1 MTWGLSIFFYFLN
14 KAGPGSPQILV
25 RSVSTSPLSPVGGGM
40 DGWVQRGSPSTRGRT
55 EAYCCTN
62 D

>member
-25 RSVSTSPLSPVGGGM
+25 RSVSTWDPH
-40 DGWVQRGSPSTRGRT
+40 QH
-55 EAYCCTN
+55 EAGQKLIVAQMIDY
-62 D
+62 